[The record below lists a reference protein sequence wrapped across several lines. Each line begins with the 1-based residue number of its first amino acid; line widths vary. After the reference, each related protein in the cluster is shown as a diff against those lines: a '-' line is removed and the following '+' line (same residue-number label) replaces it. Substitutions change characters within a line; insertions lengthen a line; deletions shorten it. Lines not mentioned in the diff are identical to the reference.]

1 MDEIK
6 KENYQLTIYKLSEF
20 KALDELSRELELKL
34 GKGKESKNNEV
45 LDIKDNI
52 KILYFSFIKDNTG
65 NDITWFKKWNG
76 FFGITNPLRASS
88 TTGHGAIVIE
98 LTQLQQQDHAEKQHN
113 MQLLLGQFLEHRN
126 LQSCLLK
133 HLRFQL

>member
-1 MDEIK
+1 MFLGGDIMDEIK

-45 LDIKDNI
+45 LDINDSI

-65 NDITWFKKWNG
+65 NDITWFKNG
-76 FFGITNPLRASS
+76 IAFLVLQIHSEPLVRLDM
-88 TTGHGAIVIE
+88 E
-98 LTQLQQQDHAEKQHN
+98 L
-113 MQLLLGQFLEHRN
+113 
-126 LQSCLLK
+126 
-133 HLRFQL
+133 